1 MLLFAGKVS
10 KRNSSVSVDSPGSG
24 HPWARSSLDGVIP
37 ERSYSKGVLEWACY
51 AWAAPLPI
59 LVGSVPKDHP
69 LVSLLLRSLYNRQK
83 FFLPVAIRTWMRAE
97 TSQALERDIHSL

>member
-24 HPWARSSLDGVIP
+24 HPQARSSLDGVIP

-51 AWAAPLPI
+51 AWAAPLWACTFLFSWVVFLRI
-59 LVGSVPKDHP
+59 TLW
-69 LVSLLLRSLYNRQK
+69 SLS
-83 FFLPVAIRTWMRAE
+83 
-97 TSQALERDIHSL
+97 S